1 MCTKWEVQIFNVR
14 TIIVQ
19 SLFIKGWILLEFQIA
34 QTRQPL
40 SFSDGKTTVKMRK
53 TFLKQ
58 SQNRRCTSS
67 MYEQIIVQ
75 SLNIQ
80 RNEYCW
86 SYILQKLGTP

>member
-1 MCTKWEVQIFNVR
+1 
-14 TIIVQ
+14 
-19 SLFIKGWILLEFQIA
+19 
-34 QTRQPL
+34 
-40 SFSDGKTTVKMRK
+40 
-53 TFLKQ
+53 
-58 SQNRRCTSS
+58 